1 MRPSARYYRR
11 MVDQHS
17 ASSGS
22 TFLFLP
28 GHLGARRVGLCAM
41 LLLGACAAPSGAI
54 DVGYTMMAV
63 SGDIA
68 LSSGVGG
75 VTSGSNQDIES
86 AFGLGDDQGS
96 PYVRA
101 QLDLGSPVFTASGF
115 MFSESG
121 QGVLDATF
129 GGIPGSTPVE
139 TELDF
144 ANVKFSMTF
153 DIPLGPV
160 TIAPGLGVDV
170 FDLHFKATETTLGNS
185 EEIDEI
191 VPVPLLFLRA
201 QAGLGPVTFVGEGG
215 YIDTPDMDGAG
226 GTVLDLEAR
235 VDWQIL
241 PMLALFAGYR
251 RIDIDAY
258 GETDSESFAV
268 DLLVDG
274 WMVGGGFRF

>member
-1 MRPSARYYRR
+1 
-11 MVDQHS
+11 MVNKRSEFS
-17 ASSGS
+17 ASFPRQAAAVCGL
-22 TFLFLP
+22 LF
-28 GHLGARRVGLCAM
+28 
-41 LLLGACAAPSGAI
+41 GACAAPSGAI

-68 LSSGVGG
+68 LSSGTGG
-75 VTSGSNQDIES
+75 VGTNASQDIES

-101 QLDLGSPVFTASGF
+101 ELDLGSPVFTLSGF
-115 MFSESG
+115 TFSESG

-129 GGIPGSTPVE
+129 GGISASTPVD

-153 DIPLGPV
+153 DIELGPV
-160 TIAPGLGVDV
+160 TLAPGLAVDV
-170 FDLHFKATETTLGNS
+170 FDLQFKATETTLGNS

-201 QAGLGPVTFVGEGG
+201 QADLGPFTLVGEGG
-215 YIDTPDMDGAG
+215 YLDTPEMDGAEG
-226 GTVLDLEAR
+226 KVLDLEAR
-235 VDWQIL
+235 LDWQVL
-241 PMLALFAGYR
+241 PMLGLFAGYR
-251 RIDIDAY
+251 RIDIDAH
-258 GETDSESFAV
+258 GETDTDSFAV

-274 WMVGGGFRF
+274 WVIGGGFRF

>member
-1 MRPSARYYRR
+1 

-17 ASSGS
+17 ASSAS
-22 TFLFLP
+22 TFQFP
-28 GHLGARRVGLCAM
+28 TGKSGTRRIAVVALS
-41 LLLGACAAPSGAI
+41 LLGACAVPSAEI

-68 LSSGVGG
+68 LSSGTGG
-75 VTSGSNQDIES
+75 VSTGASQDIES

-96 PYVRA
+96 VYVRA

-129 GGIPGSTPVE
+129 GGISASTPVD

-144 ANVKFSMTF
+144 ANIKFSMTF
-153 DIPLGPV
+153 DIPIGPV
-160 TIAPGLGVDV
+160 TIAPGLAVDT

-201 QAGLGPVTFVGEGG
+201 QADLGPVSLVGEGG
-215 YIDTPDMDGAG
+215 YIDIPETDGAEG
-226 GTVLDLEAR
+226 KVLDLEAR
-235 VDWQIL
+235 LDWQVF
-241 PMLALFAGYR
+241 PMFALFAGYR
-251 RIDIDAY
+251 RIDIDAK
-258 GETDSESFAV
+258 GETDTDSFAV

-274 WMVGGGFRF
+274 WMVGGGIRF